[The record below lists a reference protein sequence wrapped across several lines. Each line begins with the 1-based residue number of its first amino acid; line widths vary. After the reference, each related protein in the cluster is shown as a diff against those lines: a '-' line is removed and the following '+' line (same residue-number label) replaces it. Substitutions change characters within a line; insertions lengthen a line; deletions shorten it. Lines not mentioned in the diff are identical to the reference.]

1 MTTTIT
7 SVNSSVASQLL
18 IAADGSRTSLTIQN
32 TDPNTLYVA
41 VGTTP
46 ATTAIGGFTFS
57 RVLNASATLTP
68 PDSHQAIYGIWGGDG
83 AGGATI
89 TAITDPV
96 SDGNSAI
103 STYAELKTAIAN
115 WLRPGSTPTA
125 DMTARIPQ
133 YIGLCEAQVRRE
145 LHLRSLDQSDTLTIT
160 DGSASVPTGF
170 QSVLSLTLTGE
181 PYTQIRALPLDQLR
195 KLDPTQ
201 LSDSPYYYARTGSTF
216 VFYPRTDATAELRF
230 RRGVTPLTADAD
242 TNWLLAGHPD
252 VYLYGSLIHADRRLI
267 GPRLGEWKEGFERAM
282 AGIERLEMDI
292 HTDALYPQPS
302 SFVV

>member
-1 MTTTIT
+1 VTTAIT
-7 SVNSSVASQLL
+7 SVSSSTTSQLL

-32 TDPNTLYVA
+32 TAAGTLFCA
-41 VGTTP
+41 LGSA
-46 ATTAIGGFTFS
+46 ATTSPGGFTFS

-68 PDSHQAIYGIWGGDG
+68 PESCQAVYGIWSSDG
-83 AGGATI
+83 SGGATI

-145 LHLRSLDQSDTLTIT
+145 LHLRSLDQTETLTIS

-242 TNWLLAGHPD
+242 TNWLLAGAPGI
-252 VYLYGSLIHADRRLI
+252 YLYGSLIHADRRLI
-267 GPRLGEWKEGFERAM
+267 GPRLGEWKEAYERELASLQ
-282 AGIERLEMDI
+282 RLEMDV